1 MSKKERARGRLQ
13 RLLLMHYTKNELDAL
28 KLVKEMDKNY
38 ALLVSLVGHEIETA
52 MKASHLTDRITK
64 AEALRINKD
73 WQNVLNSHPELKDF
87 TEKQLATHLM
97 TVDQALKYSLDTHLT
112 ANSMANQKLLKEA
125 LETAYQKSFLEVAY
139 QLQQAAGVYAL
150 KYSLDTHLTAN
161 SMANQKLLKEALET
175 AYQKSFLEV
184 AYQLQQAAGVYQQ
197 VHNPH
202 HIAQLI
208 TKSWVGH
215 ENFISRFTNDKEKTL
230 KELEVIFRQGYLN
243 NTPPQQLAV
252 QYAKRVGVSQSNAKR
267 LVMTEMANVFGQ
279 ATADAYEAN
288 GVEEYEILATLD
300 NRTSDICQNLDGQR
314 FKVSEKRVGVNYEAN
329 GVEEYEILAT
339 LDNRTSDICQN
350 LDGQR
355 FKVSEKRVG
364 VNYPPFHPLC
374 RTTTIPVINRFANSN
389 SKRWSKD
396 EDGIRHQV
404 DNMTY
409 TEWADRY
416 FKN

>member
-1 MSKKERARGRLQ
+1 MSKKESMKGRLQ
-13 RLLLMHYTKNELDAL
+13 RLLLMHYTKNELEAL
-28 KLVKEMDKNY
+28 KLVKEIDQNY

-52 MKASHLTDRITK
+52 MKASSLTSTITK
-64 AEALRINKD
+64 SEALRINRD

-87 TEKQLATHLM
+87 SEKQLATHLM
-97 TVDQALKYSLDTHLT
+97 TVDQALTYSLDTHLT
-112 ANSMANQKLLKEA
+112 A
-125 LETAYQKSFLEVAY
+125 T
-139 QLQQAAGVYAL
+139 
-150 KYSLDTHLTAN
+150 

-208 TKSWVGH
+208 TKAWVGH
-215 ENFISRFTNDKEKTL
+215 ENFISRFTKDKEKTL

-252 QYAKRVGVSQSNAKR
+252 QYAKRVGVSQTNAKR

-300 NRTSDICQNLDGQR
+300 NRTSEICQNLDGQR
-314 FKVSEKRVGVNYEAN
+314 FRVSEK
-329 GVEEYEILAT
+329 
-339 LDNRTSDICQN
+339 Q
-350 LDGQR
+350 
-355 FKVSEKRVG
+355 VG

-404 DNMTY
+404 NNMTY
-409 TEWADRY
+409 AEWRDRY

>member
-112 ANSMANQKLLKEA
+112 ATSMANQKLLKEA

-139 QLQQAAGVYAL
+139 QLQQAAGVY
-150 KYSLDTHLTAN
+150 T
-161 SMANQKLLKEALET
+161 
-175 AYQKSFLEV
+175 
-184 AYQLQQAAGVYQQ
+184 Q

-202 HIAQLI
+202 HVAQLI
-208 TKSWVGH
+208 TKAWVGH

-314 FKVSEKRVGVNYEAN
+314 FKVSEKRVGVNY
-329 GVEEYEILAT
+329 
-339 LDNRTSDICQN
+339 
-350 LDGQR
+350 
-355 FKVSEKRVG
+355 
-364 VNYPPFHPLC
+364 PPFHPLC
-374 RTTTIPVINRFANSN
+374 RTTTIPVISRFANSN
-389 SKRWSKD
+389 SQRWSKD
-396 EDGIRHQV
+396 EDGIRHKV

-409 TEWADRY
+409 TEWADKY
-416 FKN
+416 LKK